1 MKKTFYFFVL
11 SAVVALS
18 VNAQSNR
25 VAQQVTPPV
34 PAPAFVPT
42 VEGAEIQFEK
52 MIHDYGEVAHGAN
65 GDIEFKFKNIGS
77 EPLILF
83 DVRVSCG
90 SCLTI
95 QSWPREPIMPGQEGV
110 IKVGYN
116 TTILGPMSKTITLFS
131 NAKTDRVVL
140 RTTGNV
146 NPK

>member
-1 MKKTFYFFVL
+1 MKKTLYFFVL
-11 SAVVALS
+11 LAVVALS
-18 VNAQSNR
+18 ANAQNR
-25 VAQQVTPPV
+25 ATQQVRPPV
-34 PAPAFVPT
+34 PTPAFVPT

-52 MIHDYGEVAHGAN
+52 ISHDYGEVVQGTN

-83 DVRVSCG
+83 RVQPSCG

-116 TTILGPMSKTITLFS
+116 TSILGPMSKTITLFS

-140 RTTGNV
+140 RTNGNV